1 MKKTLLFILF
11 VQITYNVFSQ
21 DCNCSS
27 NLEWLIETFENNDAG
42 FQYIV
47 DKKGENTYQ
56 AHNKL
61 FREKASDINDLNE
74 CHKTLNEWT
83 DFFRKSHLDVQLL
96 QQSEQQRGQQNNK
109 LTDKEIIEKYSKSEI
124 FEISKKKFEKHIKRL
139 KEKTFFEGIWILE
152 PYTIGIIKDKS
163 NPKREYVGFIINS
176 NTAYWQNNQVKL
188 EIFKSDT
195 EDKYS
200 ANYYMRDHS
209 INHFDDIKFIGK
221 NYLKL
226 GFISLKRILPKN
238 ETEPKIELYFK
249 SISAE
254 KPFVEKI
261 SKSTVLLR
269 IPSFGQENKSLIDSL
284 LTINQNLI
292 TSHKNLV
299 IDLRDNG
306 GGSDESYNKLIP
318 YLYTNPIRSVGV
330 EYLSTPLNNKR
341 MTFIMNNTNFPDD
354 TRKWAKESLKKLNM
368 NIGKFVTLNDN
379 IVNVDTLDTIYSY
392 PKNVAI
398 LINRNCGSTTEQ
410 FLLEAKQSKKV
421 KLFGTTTLG
430 SLDISNMYFV
440 NSPCDEFKLWY
451 GLTKSYR
458 IPEMT
463 IDNIGIQPDFFLDKT
478 VPEYEWIYYTLKILN
493 E

>member
-124 FEISKKKFEKHIKRL
+124 FEISKKKFDKHIKRL
-139 KEKTFFEGIWILE
+139 KEKTIFEGIWILE

-176 NTAYWQNNQVKL
+176 NTPYWQNNQVKL
-188 EIFKSDT
+188 EIFKSDI

-354 TRKWAKESLKKLNM
+354 IRKWAKESLKKLNM

-379 IVNVDTLDTIYSY
+379 IVNVDTLDTIYFY

-478 VPEYEWIYYTLKILN
+478 VPEYEWIDYTLKILN

>member
-1 MKKTLLFILF
+1 MKNTLLFILF

-21 DCNCSS
+21 NCNCSS
-27 NLEWLIETFENNDAG
+27 NLDWLIETIEKNDAG
-42 FQYIV
+42 FQYII
-47 DKKGENTYQ
+47 DEKGEIAYQ

-61 FREKASDINDLNE
+61 FREKSLNADNLSD
-74 CHKTLNEWT
+74 CHKLLNEWT
-83 DFFRKSHLDVQLL
+83 AFFRKFHLSVELL
-96 QQSEQQRGQQNNK
+96 KQERKTEKKTEKK
-109 LTDKEIIEKYSKSEI
+109 LSDNEIIEKYSKSER
-124 FEISKKKFEKHIKRL
+124 FEIKKKKFDKYIENL
-139 KEKTFFEGIWILE
+139 KEKTSFEGVWVSK

-163 NPKREYVGFIINS
+163 NPEREYVGFIINS
-176 NTAYWQNNQVKL
+176 NSPYWQKNQVKL
-188 EIFKSDT
+188 EIYKSDT
-195 EDKYS
+195 ENKYS
-200 ANYYMRDHS
+200 VNYYMRDHS
-209 INHFDDIKFIGK
+209 VEHFDNIQFIGN

-226 GFISLKRILPKN
+226 EFVLLKRILPEN

-341 MTFIMNNTNFPDD
+341 MTFIMNNTNFSDD
-354 TRKWAKESLKKLNM
+354 TREWAKESLKKLNM

-430 SLDISNMYFV
+430 ALDISNMYFV

-451 GLTKSYR
+451 CLTKSYR

-478 VPEYEWIYYTLKILN
+478 VHEYEWIDYTLKILN